1 MTNSPQMPQA
11 PILPALEELHRSI
24 DRCTVCSSFTQPLVK
39 PPPGMKRGAGREIF
53 IIGIAPGN
61 TELKSARAFSGNS
74 GKRLDQWLVA
84 SGRPCGDPR
93 SGVYLTSLLK
103 CAPPHNAP
111 RDFRKMAAN
120 CRHFLDEQLN
130 LVKPRLVITLG
141 KESFEYLRLAPGE
154 YDGQIGILQVVPATG
169 LIVPQ
174 PYSAL
179 IHWPHPS
186 GLSRWH
192 NDAANLSRLNKSF
205 SDIKQFLEEAP

>member
-1 MTNSPQMPQA
+1 
-11 PILPALEELHRSI
+11 
-24 DRCTVCSSFTQPLVK
+24 
-39 PPPGMKRGAGREIF
+39 MKRGAGREIF